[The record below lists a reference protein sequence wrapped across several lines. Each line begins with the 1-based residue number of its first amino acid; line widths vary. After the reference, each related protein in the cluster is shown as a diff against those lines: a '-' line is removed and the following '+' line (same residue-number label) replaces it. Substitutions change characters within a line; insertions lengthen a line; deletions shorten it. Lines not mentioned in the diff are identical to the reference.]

1 MRPFEHTNAES
12 LDTAVSALA
21 GYEGQAAVIA
31 GGTDLLGTL
40 KDEIHGT
47 YPEAL
52 VNIKTID
59 GLSYVREDDKGLKI
73 GALVTLHEIETN
85 PVIKEKYSVLAE
97 AARAVASPQ
106 IRRMGTIGGNVCQEP
121 RCWYYRYP
129 DNFFYCAR
137 KDGKYCNALTGEN
150 RFHSIFGA
158 ARVDTPPCSSAC
170 PAHVDIPTY
179 VSEIRRG
186 RMAEAARLLL
196 ETNPMPAITGRACPH
211 FCEEECNRGDFDEAV
226 SVRCIERFVGDYVL
240 EKPGQFFK
248 APTID
253 TGMKVAIVGSGPA
266 GLSAAHYLRR
276 SGHRVIVFDRMPE
289 PGGMLT
295 HAIPPYRLPRD
306 VVRRVVT
313 ALEKAGIEF
322 RLNVDVGKDVTLDA
336 LRKEFDAVFLA
347 SGAWK
352 QPVIGV
358 EGEELTKPGLEFLTE
373 VSRGSRAIPGQKVL
387 VIGGGNVAADVGL
400 SALRLGAKEVT
411 LACLE
416 CREEMPAF
424 EAEIKEAL
432 EEGVKLM
439 PSWGPSRILHS
450 KGKITGAELV
460 RCTSIFDENACFAP
474 TFDNAVTET
483 VKADAII
490 MAVGQRTDLSFV
502 GPGSSLA
509 VASGLIEVDQTTQ
522 ETNVPGL
529 FAGGDVT
536 TGPSS
541 IVEVIA
547 AGRRA
552 AGAIHRYLTGQSA
565 KEEQEGEV
573 ATSLLEFNS
582 QYLVRTSRADMP
594 TLPLGKRGIDSE
606 DALGLDSSSMEGEA
620 NRCFNCGCV
629 AVSPSDLAPALIA
642 LDARIKTTARTVSA
656 EKFFNVGPKK
666 STILEPEE
674 LVTEIQIPAPV
685 PGSKQAF
692 LKFRIRKAIDFP
704 IVGVAAVINVQAK
717 KVRDARVVLGA
728 VAPVPL
734 RAREAED
741 FLRGKVLDEDVAD
754 RAANLALVGANP
766 LGRNGYKV
774 QIAKALVKRAILAAA
789 EG

>member
-12 LDTAVSALA
+12 LDTAASALS
-21 GYEGQAAVIA
+21 GYEGRAAVIA

-40 KDEIHGT
+40 KDEIHGA

-59 GLSYVREDDKGLKI
+59 GLSYVREDGRGLKI
-73 GALVTLHEIETN
+73 GALTTLHEIETN
-85 PVIKEKYSVLAE
+85 AVVKEKYSLLAE

-106 IRRMGTIGGNVCQEP
+106 IRHMGTVGGNLCQEP

-129 DNFFYCAR
+129 DNFFYCTR

-170 PAHVDIPTY
+170 PAQVDIPTY
-179 VSEIRRG
+179 MGEIRKG
-186 RMAEAARLLL
+186 NVAKAARLLL
-196 ETNPMPAITGRACPH
+196 ETNPMPAITGRACPR

-226 SVRCIERFVGDYVL
+226 SVRSVERFLGDYVL
-240 EKPGQFFK
+240 DNAARFIKPP
-248 APTID
+248 AVE
-253 TGMKVAIVGSGPA
+253 TGKKVAIVGSGPA

-276 SGHRVIVFDRMPE
+276 SGHAATVLERMPE

-295 HAIPPYRLPRD
+295 YAIPPYRLPKE
-306 VVRRVVT
+306 VVRRVVR
-313 ALEKAGIEF
+313 ALEREGIEF
-322 RLNVDVGKDVTLDA
+322 RVNAEVGRDASLSA
-336 LRKEFDAVFLA
+336 LRRDFDAVFLA

-352 QPVIGV
+352 QPTIGV

-373 VSRGSRAIPGQKVL
+373 VSGGSRTIPGQKVL
-387 VIGGGNVAADVGL
+387 VIGGGNVAVDVGL

-424 EAEIKEAL
+424 EAEIKQAL
-432 EEGVKLM
+432 EEGVKLL
-439 PSWGPSRILHS
+439 PSWGPSRILHR
-450 KGKITGAELV
+450 KGKITGAKLV
-460 RCTSIFDENACFAP
+460 RCASVFDENACFAP

-483 VKADAII
+483 VEADAII
-490 MAVGQRTDLSFV
+490 MAVGQRADLSFIDRR
-502 GPGSSLA
+502 SSRA
-509 VASGLIEVDQTTQ
+509 IAGGLIGVDAATQ

-541 IVEVIA
+541 IVEAIA

-552 AGAIHRYLTGQSA
+552 AGAIHRYLTGESA
-565 KEEQEGEV
+565 KEEREGEA
-573 ATSLLEFNS
+573 ATRLLEFNG
-582 QYLVRTSRADMP
+582 QYLVRTSRVDMP
-594 TLPLGKRGIDSE
+594 TLPPEKRSIDFE

-642 LDARIKTTARTVSA
+642 LRARIKTTDRTVSA
-656 EKFFNVGPKK
+656 EEFFTVGPKR
-666 STILEPEE
+666 STILRPGE
-674 LVTEIQIPAPV
+674 LVTEIQIPAPR
-685 PGSKQAF
+685 PGSKQVY

-717 KVRDARVVLGA
+717 KVSDARVVLGA

-741 FLRGKVLDEDVAD
+741 FLRGKVLGEDVAD
-754 RAANLALVGANP
+754 KAAALALQGALP
-766 LGRNGYKV
+766 LGRNGYKA
-774 QIAKALVKRAILAAA
+774 QIAKALVKRAILAGADK
-789 EG
+789 